1 MNDFGFD
8 FKTYMDLIAKRES
21 SDNYKAV
28 NRGGYLGR
36 YQLGAPALIEAGY
49 VKPGTTQAGLK
60 NPKNWVIGNRN
71 EFLYNPEFQDDA
83 FYKYT
88 RKNYE
93 YAMNKG
99 LFKPEDDPTHV
110 AGVLAGSHLV
120 GVNDYKRSLK
130 NPNIMDANKVT
141 PASYYDYVKS
151 NLEKATM
158 PIVSRDEVMGATDYL
173 RGLFK
178 W

>member
-1 MNDFGFD
+1 MSDFGFD
-8 FKTYMDLIAKRES
+8 FKTYSDLIGKRES

-28 NRGGYLGR
+28 NKGGYLGR

-88 RKNYE
+88 QKNYQ
-93 YAMNKG
+93 YAQSKG
-99 LFKPEDDPTHV
+99 LVKEEDKPEHV

-130 NPNIMDANKVT
+130 NPNIADANKVR
-141 PASYYDYVKS
+141 PSEYYDYVQAGI
-151 NLEKATM
+151 NKATM
-158 PIVSRDEVMGATDYL
+158 PVISQNELKGTVDYL
-173 RGLFK
+173 RKLF
-178 W
+178 WD